1 MIPRKILSINL
12 WQRCFSFQSVVSM
25 ISRKRLIKVRSDRIL
40 HGAAPGCRIA
50 FKENILDGI
59 VERIFIRISFEY
71 PCRQNSLRSL
81 ACLRTVL
88 PDYRN
93 MVPQLTISISYET
106 LQADSVTSLFIFLFQ
121 GFGIRKGP
129 LSDRARMRNH
139 RNRSAR

>member
-1 MIPRKILSINL
+1 VLEEIGDPLAVIPKDYPSKIGARAETKVN
-12 WQRCFSFQSVVSM
+12 
-25 ISRKRLIKVRSDRIL
+25 SRKDHDTKANFVDQFM
-40 HGAAPGCRIA
+40 AEM
-50 FKENILDGI
+50 F
-59 VERIFIRISFEY
+59 FIPIGRFDEV
-71 PCRQNSLRSL
+71 
-81 ACLRTVL
+81 LRTVL

-106 LQADSVTSLFIFLFQ
+106 LQADSVTSPFIFLFQ